1 MTPLPLALSATD
13 HLLPFQ
19 DSIRITALPLL
30 VLLNPAAMHEA
41 AETQDTLKREPL
53 RRGLG
58 TIDQLVP
65 FQDSIMVFGM
75 PLLPA
80 RSAPAAALA
89 CRPASDHRVCSV
101 LWWRVREERPICSAG
116 LCTEQARVSRPSWRI

>member
-1 MTPLPLALSATD
+1 MTPPPLALDATD

-30 VLLNPAAMHEA
+30 VLLNPAALHRT
-41 AETQDTLKREPL
+41 AETHDTLKREPL

-65 FQDSIMVFGM
+65 FQDSIMVLGM
-75 PLLPA
+75 PLLPKWTPTA
-80 RSAPAAALA
+80 VQAVAETHDTPLRSLWDWRLGLGTTDQLVPFQD
-89 CRPASDHRVCSV
+89 STRVPFPWP
-101 LWWRVREERPICSAG
+101 L
-116 LCTEQARVSRPSWRI
+116 T